1 MGQRPSYVLEC
12 YPITLRFLGQVI
24 FKEPRK
30 MSPSTAY
37 CLPSE
42 FNPFK
47 LQNDTWS
54 RKDISIGAKSLMNRL
69 RNSAGKIGK
78 IRYRVKKL
86 ADAIGVSERQ
96 ARYYI
101 TELITVGLL
110 KRKFVSGHSN
120 WWFIT
125 DVYGLYETHATHC
138 STFKEQDLR
147 KENVLGNVIFSQ
159 SKPKDNLSPN
169 IHHNFQKTPF
179 NLPLVNRI
187 IKETGDKKST
197 QYWIKVVR
205 KLPESEILEYLS
217 HLKIAMN
224 EKIIN
229 HPGAYLNSLVLA
241 NHPEFRRSSQS
252 TPSQPQ
258 QKRYIE
264 PQEPEGTPASEEVAK
279 MAIAEIMA
287 KLNRKVG

>member
-1 MGQRPSYVLEC
+1 M
-12 YPITLRFLGQVI
+12 
-24 FKEPRK
+24 
-30 MSPSTAY
+30 
-37 CLPSE
+37 
-42 FNPFK
+42 FNPFE
-47 LQNDTWS
+47 LQNKTLE
-54 RKDISIGAKSLMNRL
+54 RTDISMGAKMIMIRL
-69 RNSAGKIGK
+69 RNAAGRKGKIQL
-78 IRYRVKKL
+78 RVSTL
-86 ADAIGVSERQ
+86 GEWIGVDKKQKRMIQ
-96 ARYYI
+96 YYI
-101 TELITVGLL
+101 SELILVGLI
-110 KRKFVSGHSN
+110 KRETVKGHAN
-120 WWFIT
+120 FWIIT
-125 DVYGLYETHATHC
+125 DVYGKFDTPAKDCITV
-138 STFKEQDLR
+138 KEQDLR

-159 SKPKDNLSPN
+159 TKPKETSSHN
-169 IHHNFQKTPF
+169 IHHNSQQRPF

-187 IKETGDKKST
+187 IKSTGDKKST
-197 QYWIKVVR
+197 NYWIMIVR

-217 HLKIAMN
+217 HLKIAIN

-287 KLNRKVG
+287 KLNRRAG

>member
-1 MGQRPSYVLEC
+1 M
-12 YPITLRFLGQVI
+12 
-24 FKEPRK
+24 
-30 MSPSTAY
+30 
-37 CLPSE
+37 
-42 FNPFK
+42 FNPFE
-47 LQNDTWS
+47 LQNKTLE
-54 RKDISIGAKSLMNRL
+54 RTDISMGAKVIMIRL

-96 ARYYI
+96 TRYYI

-125 DVYGLYETHATHC
+125 DVYGIYETPATNC
-138 STFKEQDLR
+138 IPVKEQDLR
-147 KENVLGNVIFSQ
+147 KENVLGNVIFQQ
-159 SKPKDNLSPN
+159 SKTKDNFSSN
-169 IHHNFQKTPF
+169 INHNFKQKPF

-197 QYWIKVVR
+197 NYWIMIVR

-258 QKRYIE
+258 QKRYV
-264 PQEPEGTPASEEVAK
+264 EPEEPEIIPASEEVA
-279 MAIAEIMA
+279 MAAIAEIMA
-287 KLNRKVG
+287 KLNRKAG

>member
-1 MGQRPSYVLEC
+1 MEAQK
-12 YPITLRFLGQVI
+12 Q
-24 FKEPRK
+24 
-30 MSPSTAY
+30 MNASTSY
-37 CLPSE
+37 CLQSE

-78 IRYRVKKL
+78 IRYRVNKL

-101 TELITVGLL
+101 KELITVGLL
-110 KRKFVSGHSN
+110 KRKFIPGHSN

-125 DVYGLYETHATHC
+125 DVYGIYETPATNC
-138 STFKEQDLR
+138 STLKEQDLR

-159 SKPKDNLSPN
+159 SKPKETSSPN
-169 IHHNFQKTPF
+169 IHHNFQQKPF

-187 IKETGDKKST
+187 LKETGDKKST
-197 QYWIKVVR
+197 QYWIMIVN

-241 NHPEFRRSSQS
+241 NHPEFRRSPTIIRSQS
-252 TPSQPQ
+252 Q

-264 PQEPEGTPASEEVAK
+264 PEETITPASEEVAK
-279 MAIAEIMA
+279 AAIAEIMA
-287 KLNRKVG
+287 KLNRRAG

>member
-1 MGQRPSYVLEC
+1 MNE
-12 YPITLRFLGQVI
+12 
-24 FKEPRK
+24 
-30 MSPSTAY
+30 STAH

-54 RKDISIGAKSLMNRL
+54 RRDISIGAKSLMNRL

-96 ARYYI
+96 TRYYI

-110 KRKFVSGHSN
+110 KRKFIPGHSN
-120 WWFIT
+120 WWFIN
-125 DVYGLYETHATHC
+125 DVYGIYETPATHC
-138 STFKEQDLR
+138 STLKEQDLR

-159 SKPKDNLSPN
+159 SKTQDNLSPN
-169 IHHNFQKTPF
+169 INHNFKQKPF

-187 IKETGDKKST
+187 IKSTGDKKST
-197 QYWIKVVR
+197 NYWIMIVR

-224 EKIIN
+224 EGFVRS
-229 HPGAYLNSLVLA
+229 PGAYLNSIILA
-241 NHPEFRRSSQS
+241 NHPEFRRSPTIIQSQS
-252 TPSQPQ
+252 Q
-258 QKRYIE
+258 QKRYVE
-264 PQEPEGTPASEEVAK
+264 SEEPEGTPASEEVAK
-279 MAIAEIMA
+279 RAIAEIMA
-287 KLNRKVG
+287 KLNRRAG

>member
-1 MGQRPSYVLEC
+1 M
-12 YPITLRFLGQVI
+12 
-24 FKEPRK
+24 
-30 MSPSTAY
+30 
-37 CLPSE
+37 
-42 FNPFK
+42 FNPFE
-47 LQNDTWS
+47 LQNKTLE
-54 RKDISIGAKSLMNRL
+54 RTDISMGAKVIMIRL

-96 ARYYI
+96 TRYYI
-101 TELITVGLL
+101 TELVTVGLL
-110 KRKFVSGHSN
+110 KRKFIPGHSN

-125 DVYGLYETHATHC
+125 DVYGIYETPATHC

-159 SKPKDNLSPN
+159 SKPKDNFSSN
-169 IHHNFQKTPF
+169 INHNSHQNPF

-187 IKETGDKKST
+187 IKSTGDKKST
-197 QYWIKVVR
+197 QYWIMIVN

-224 EKIIN
+224 EGIV
-229 HPGAYLNSLVLA
+229 HSPGAYLNSLVLA
-241 NHPEFRRSSQS
+241 NHPEFRRSPTIIQSQS
-252 TPSQPQ
+252 Q

-264 PQEPEGTPASEEVAK
+264 PEETITPASEEVAK